1 MKPEQSN
8 GEPLQDMEKEKDE
21 LRPGLVLDTCMQP
34 PDIAQKMLSYGEG
47 IFSIAPA
54 QGNRPVCFFFVPKL
68 EAMAFPVQFPTGQNT
83 LDEAREVKLSQS
95 MYFNTRLFSAD
106 TRFATDQSYLFFAQ
120 FVTETHTHG
129 YKQHVHPIAQ
139 R

>member
-47 IFSIAPA
+47 IFSIAPF
-54 QGNRPVCFFFVPKL
+54 QGNRPVGFFFVPKL
-68 EAMAFPVQFPTGQNT
+68 EAMAFPVQFPTRQNT
-83 LDEAREVKLSQS
+83 FR
-95 MYFNTRLFSAD
+95 
-106 TRFATDQSYLFFAQ
+106 
-120 FVTETHTHG
+120 
-129 YKQHVHPIAQ
+129 
-139 R
+139 